1 MKCCHTVSFCL
12 SEKEN
17 HNCRNRRITR
27 PRVCCKNIN
36 PWNSWQVPAA
46 TISTVETDGIAVLR
60 IVIRKIVGPQHKFKV
75 VRGTVRCIKE
85 HRQVTLVC
93 VPFVPFVQRGYVGN
107 PAEVIF
113 SVAHIQNCLETSAV
127 ATLSK
132 APCDFKKWNASIYFS
147 FYMPR

>member
-85 HRQVTLVC
+85 HRQVSGV
-93 VPFVPFVQRGYVGN
+93 
-107 PAEVIF
+107 F
-113 SVAHIQNCLETSAV
+113 SICSICTEGLCREPRRSYFFGCSYTELFRNKCSSYA
-127 ATLSK
+127 
-132 APCDFKKWNASIYFS
+132 FKSS
-147 FYMPR
+147 L